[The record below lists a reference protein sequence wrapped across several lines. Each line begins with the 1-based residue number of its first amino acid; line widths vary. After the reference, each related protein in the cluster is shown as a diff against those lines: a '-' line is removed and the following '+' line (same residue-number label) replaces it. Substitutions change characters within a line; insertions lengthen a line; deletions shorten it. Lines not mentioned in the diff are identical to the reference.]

1 MLFWSS
7 PDFLSSEIS
16 VYKMRGELETLLK
29 LLHQVEEDRGAAS
42 LTITTRGGKTAI
54 KFTTEFDETA
64 PPTASTA
71 PGPQPR
77 QQRRNRGRAARR
89 KANARAAQHRAT
101 EATPSSPTNPGGDSS
116 DPPRRPLQVLP
127 SPVDERRRQVI
138 TVERPAGESF
148 DGLNMDGSPPSEDN
162 DQNETTCKPPACL
175 IDCNIQVDHCEHCQR
190 CFELCKEHSGC
201 RCEPE
206 PGSEPWDCVICEGPE
221 YAYNAVANIY
231 E

>member
-1 MLFWSS
+1 
-7 PDFLSSEIS
+7 
-16 VYKMRGELETLLK
+16 MRGELETLLK

-64 PPTASTA
+64 PLTSSTA

-89 KANARAAQHRAT
+89 KANARAAQHRVT
-101 EATPSSPTNPGGDSS
+101 EATHSSPTVPGGDSS
-116 DPPRRPLQVLP
+116 DPPQRPLQILP
-127 SPVDERRRQVI
+127 SPADDGRRQVI

-148 DGLNMDGSPPSEDN
+148 AGLNMDGSPPSEDN
-162 DQNETTCKPPACL
+162 QNETLACEPPACL
-175 IDCNIQVDHCEHCQR
+175 TDCNIEDDHCEHCQR

-201 RCEPE
+201 RCEPK
-206 PGSEPWDCVICEGPE
+206 PGEAPWDCVICKGPE
-221 YAYNAVANIY
+221 YASNAVATIHK
-231 E
+231 